1 MRGNPTT
8 VVRVPAHQLAYAER
22 ASAARIERMIQAEFP
37 GHPFTVSVSLMNFMA
52 TIEHPLMP
60 EGIGIRVR
68 LQDENQK
75 GARAFTD
82 PCAELLE
89 RYSIPRSG
97 IGKLDPGRVF
107 TLDDAA
113 DALGDIK

>member
-1 MRGNPTT
+1 MRGNPNT
-8 VVRVPAHQLAYAER
+8 VIRVPAGQLRHYEQAAAGRIHQ
-22 ASAARIERMIQAEFP
+22 MIQAAFP
-37 GHPFTVSVSLMNFMA
+37 GHPFTVTVSFLNFVA

-68 LQDENQK
+68 LQDENEK

-89 RYSIPRSG
+89 RYRIPRSG
-97 IGKLDPGRVF
+97 IGDLDPGRVF